1 LLPISFSFFNKG
13 DSNDYLIFSGFF
25 IKAMLKKPPKTPKAP
40 IEEYAALHPIFLIK
54 MIDIE
59 EKATPKFFPIVRIA
73 LALLLFS
80 CGK

>member
-1 LLPISFSFFNKG
+1 
-13 DSNDYLIFSGFF
+13 
-25 IKAMLKKPPKTPKAP
+25 MLKKPPKTPKAP